1 MLQCISPCASNA
13 GRRREPNCKR
23 EQVNHCTFQKR
34 TFKRRRAHLLLGRL
48 PVLQPSLAALTVALV
63 APRLAPMAEQPRF
76 RLEAVQLLLLARV
89 GPWLFPKLSTLGRRG
104 VAPNY

>member
-89 GPWLFPKLSTLGRRG
+89 GPWLFAKLSTLGRRG
-104 VAPNY
+104 VAPN